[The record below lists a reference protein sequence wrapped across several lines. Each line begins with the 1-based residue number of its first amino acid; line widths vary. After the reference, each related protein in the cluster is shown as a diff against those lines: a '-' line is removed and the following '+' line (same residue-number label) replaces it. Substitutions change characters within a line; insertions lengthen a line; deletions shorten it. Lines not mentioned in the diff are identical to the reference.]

1 MPRGKRTCRIL
12 KEIRRQI
19 AEANDIEYVVE
30 ECQYKGDC
38 KGTCPKC
45 EAEVRYLEEQLHRRQ
60 MLGKAVVVAG
70 LSLGVIPASMAQEVS
85 VVEENPSTEV
95 VSLQKEVTGKYIIK
109 GKIVDEN
116 GYKVIGATIRI
127 AKTNKHVLSDI
138 NGEFALGVDSLPNEI
153 KVAYIGYETF
163 KFKVT
168 ETNYN
173 NFFTVTLVDDHAPLT
188 GDIVVVDRKA
198 ERKARKKR
206 KTKSE

>member
-85 VVEENPSTEV
+85 VVEANPSTEV
-95 VSLQKEVTGKYIIK
+95 VSQQKEVTGKYIIK

-116 GYKVIGATIRI
+116 GYTVIGATICI
-127 AKTNKHVLSDI
+127 AKTNKGVLSDI

-168 ETNYN
+168 ETNFS
-173 NFFTVTLVDDHAPLT
+173 NFFTVTLVDAHNII
-188 GDIVVVDRKA
+188 GEIIVEDRKA
-198 ERKARKKR
+198 KRKARKKR

>member
-85 VVEENPSTEV
+85 VVEANPSTEV

-116 GYKVIGATIRI
+116 GDTVIGATIRI

-173 NFFTVTLVDDHAPLT
+173 NFFTVTLVDDHNII
-188 GDIVVVDRKA
+188 GEIIVVDRKA
-198 ERKARKKR
+198 KRKARKKR

>member
-85 VVEENPSTEV
+85 VVEANPSTEV
-95 VSLQKEVTGKYIIK
+95 VSQQKEVTGKYIIK

-116 GYKVIGATIRI
+116 GYTVIGATICI

-168 ETNYN
+168 ETNFS
-173 NFFTVTLVDDHAPLT
+173 NFFTVTLVDDHNII
-188 GDIVVVDRKA
+188 GEIIVVDRKA
-198 ERKARKKR
+198 KRKARKKR

>member
-1 MPRGKRTCRIL
+1 MPRGKKTCRIL

-85 VVEENPSTEV
+85 VVEANPSTEV
-95 VSLQKEVTGKYIIK
+95 VSQQKEVTGKYIIK

-116 GYKVIGATIRI
+116 GYTVIGATIRI
-127 AKTNKHVLSDI
+127 AKTNKGVLSDI

-153 KVAYIGYETF
+153 KVSYIGYETF

-168 ETNYN
+168 ETNFC
-173 NFFTVTLVDDHAPLT
+173 NFFTVTLVDDHNII
-188 GDIVVVDRKA
+188 GEIIVVDRKA
-198 ERKARKKR
+198 KRKARKKR

>member
-1 MPRGKRTCRIL
+1 MPRGKKTCRIL

-30 ECQYKGDC
+30 ECQYKGDY

-45 EAEVRYLEEQLHRRQ
+45 ETEVRYLEEQLRRRQ

-85 VVEENPSTEV
+85 VVEANPSTEV
-95 VSLQKEVTGKYIIK
+95 VSQQKEVTGKYIIK
-109 GKIVDEN
+109 GKIVDKS
-116 GYKVIGATIRI
+116 GYTVIGATICI
-127 AKTNKHVLSDI
+127 AKTNKGVLSDI

-153 KVAYIGYETF
+153 KVSYIGYETF
-163 KFKVT
+163 KFEVT

-173 NFFTVTLVDDHAPLT
+173 DFFTVTLVDDTNLI
-188 GDIVVVDRKA
+188 GEIIVVDRKA
-198 ERKARKKR
+198 KRKARKKR

>member
-85 VVEENPSTEV
+85 VVEAKPSTEV
-95 VSLQKEVTGKYIIK
+95 VSQQKEVTGKYIIK
-109 GKIVDEN
+109 GKIVDES
-116 GYKVIGATIRI
+116 GDKVIGATIRI

-153 KVAYIGYETF
+153 KVVYVGYETF

-173 NFFTVTLVDDHAPLT
+173 NFFTVTLVDDHNLL
-188 GDIVVVDRKA
+188 GEIIVVDRKA
-198 ERKARKKR
+198 KRKARKKR

>member
-85 VVEENPSTEV
+85 VVEANPSTEV

-116 GYKVIGATIRI
+116 GDKVIGATIRI
-127 AKTNKHVLSDI
+127 AKTNKHFLSDI

-168 ETNYN
+168 ETNFS
-173 NFFTVTLVDDHAPLT
+173 NFFTVTLVDDHNII
-188 GDIVVVDRKA
+188 GEIIVVDRKA
-198 ERKARKKR
+198 KRKARKKR